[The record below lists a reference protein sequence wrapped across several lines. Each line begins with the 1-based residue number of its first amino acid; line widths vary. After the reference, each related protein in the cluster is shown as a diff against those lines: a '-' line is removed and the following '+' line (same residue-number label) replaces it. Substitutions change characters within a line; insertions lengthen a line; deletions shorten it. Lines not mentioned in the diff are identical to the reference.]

1 MAILRNRAPAG
12 VIKTQLRPGKTDY
25 KPWINVNHPHG
36 SGRFVKKSIIKID
49 PENSAPKLI
58 TNTTNPTKRTKD
70 VIKQAIEESNQA
82 MKRAREEDEAA
93 SSTAATS
100 VLVGEDGFTTVTGN
114 KRKDR
119 SSPGNTNQPKK
130 IRGNEVENSI
140 VLNLYREMGLENFA

>member
-12 VIKTQLRPGKTDY
+12 IIKTQLRLGKTDY
-25 KPWINVNHPHG
+25 EPWIKVNHPHG
-36 SGRFVKKSIIKID
+36 SGRFVKKSITKID

-58 TNTTNPTKRTKD
+58 TNSTNPTKRTKD
-70 VIKQAIEESNQA
+70 LIKQAIEESNQA
-82 MKRAREEDEAA
+82 MKRAREEDEAT
-93 SSTAATS
+93 TAATS